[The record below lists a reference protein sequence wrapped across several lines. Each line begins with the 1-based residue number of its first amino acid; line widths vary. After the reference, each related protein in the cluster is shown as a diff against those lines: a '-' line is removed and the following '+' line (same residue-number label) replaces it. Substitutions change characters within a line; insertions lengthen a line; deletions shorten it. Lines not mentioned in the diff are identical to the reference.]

1 MTAGDKIDFFVSYR
15 SSEEGWATWLAWQL
29 EEAGYTTFVQAWD
42 FRPGGNFVAE
52 MQKGTTK
59 CARTLAVLSPTYFES
74 GFTMAEWYA
83 AFANDPAGVN
93 GLLLPVRVAECDV
106 EGLLGQVIYVNLV
119 GLDEAGARERLLA
132 GVNRSRAKPSV
143 APRFPG
149 ATGSVR
155 PKPGFPAHVSD
166 DAAPPPGDNHHRRLA
181 VKLLKAVERTPFFQ
195 ALVHELAAGHAG
207 QTGPTSSEQIVR
219 WFSRCAPADDDV
231 RELFYAVRRALQD
244 APSPQADLP
253 LRRRCEEAAAALY
266 CLAAACLVVRAS
278 QPLSLSYTIGVPSSE
293 AIICA
298 VIATGLFGG
307 QVRLKPLERGDLPAA
322 EYVFEVHTAFL
333 GDQPVGDFER
343 AAYLALFEN
352 DATAT
357 DISTYDGPLHER
369 DRERLAARLRS
380 IQKVYRASLCFVV
393 RADFSENGYQ
403 HFGATHRVPVM
414 VPDSAA
420 TSELLGMSVE
430 TLLAEIREFW
440 AELEVMRGKAG
451 PAPPSLPPSA
461 PEKGAAMSPSGP
473 IIHIGTV
480 SGGVAVSTG
489 SHSPT
494 QTGTGHTASI
504 DHREGADLAALIPLL
519 QELAREIAAHPT
531 AEKRDDLTAHVE
543 LAQHEAGKK
552 EAADPNR
559 IKRALDVIK
568 SGAEGLKSGAEGLE
582 QGGRILALCHKAY
595 NVLAPLLNLPSSPL
609 P

>member
-1 MTAGDKIDFFVSYR
+1 MVSSGIRPQPTVFISYAHESDALCTSVKALADWLSNHGCMVLTDHAYR
-15 SSEEGWATWLAWQL
+15 FRPPDVGW
-29 EEAGYTTFVQAWD
+29 QAWMLD
-42 FRPGGNFVAE
+42 CIDKAETVLVVCTPKLKLRYEKNAPLDSGRGATYEGAIVTQHLYDNAMRNTKFYPILPDDLGREEDIPTTIKAWWNGHRFLSGNEGILRMILGDA
-52 MQKGTTK
+52 
-59 CARTLAVLSPTYFES
+59 AVL
-74 GFTMAEWYA
+74 
-83 AFANDPAGVN
+83 
-93 GLLLPVRVAECDV
+93 
-106 EGLLGQVIYVNLV
+106 
-119 GLDEAGARERLLA
+119 
-132 GVNRSRAKPSV
+132 RSD
-143 APRFPG
+143 
-149 ATGSVR
+149 
-155 PKPGFPAHVSD
+155 VSD
-166 DAAPPPGDNHHRRLA
+166 DAPPPAGDNHHRRLA
-181 VKLLKAVERTPFFQ
+181 VELLKAVEGTPFFQ

-207 QTGPTSSEQIVR
+207 QTGPTTSEQIVR
-219 WFSRCAPADDDV
+219 WFSRCAPAEDDV

-278 QPLSLSYTIGVPSSE
+278 QPLSLSYTVGVPSSE

-369 DRERLAARLRS
+369 DRERLAARLRT
-380 IQKVYRASLCFVV
+380 IQKIRRASLCFVV

-440 AELEVMRGKAG
+440 AELEVMRGKAY
-451 PAPPSLPPSA
+451 PAHPSVPPSA
-461 PEKGAAMSPSGP
+461 PEKGAAMSQSGP
-473 IIHIGTV
+473 IIQIGTV

-519 QELAREIAAHPT
+519 QELAREIGAHPS
-531 AEKRDDLTAHVE
+531 AAKRDALTAHVE
-543 LAQHEAGKK
+543 LAQHEADKK
-552 EAADPNR
+552 NAADPGR
-559 IKRALDVIK
+559 IKRALDVI
-568 SGAEGLKSGAEGLE
+568 KSGAEGLE